1 MSWRDFFKVKI
12 GGFEHFPKR
21 KLRQLP
27 EKVFIHCDRFR
38 RWRKLTFPAGWF
50 REIST
55 WAVSRP
61 TNPDF
66 LCLA

>member
-1 MSWRDFFKVKI
+1 MSWREIFKVKI

-38 RWRKLTFPAGWF
+38 RWRKLTFPAG
-50 REIST
+50 
-55 WAVSRP
+55 
-61 TNPDF
+61 
-66 LCLA
+66 